1 MKKVINSNLLQY
13 RQPGPISSEDAS
25 PIETQQNKDVT
36 CSSTTKFQ
44 HSEEEIIREQSETQ
58 ALDARKLSMVVDL
71 ANVLS
76 SIKPRKKLGYEKIYQ
91 FYKNHFAPSKND
103 QLSHTLVTKKFS
115 TYKLY
120 FKMNWLVDNQWLV
133 YSKELQDG
141 LCLRFI

>member
-1 MKKVINSNLLQY
+1 
-13 RQPGPISSEDAS
+13 
-25 PIETQQNKDVT
+25 
-36 CSSTTKFQ
+36 
-44 HSEEEIIREQSETQ
+44 
-58 ALDARKLSMVVDL
+58 MVVDL

-76 SIKPRKKLGYEKIYQ
+76 SIKPRKKLGYDKIYQ

-133 YSKELQDG
+133 YSKELQGG